1 MPSLEE
7 KGVTEQKSLLTVRD
21 LSKSYRL
28 GGGFFASGNGVVRAV
43 DRVSFSVE
51 RGRTFGLVGESGSG
65 KTTIGRMIV
74 RVVEPDQGAILFADP
89 ASETIDLAALSP
101 KQMRPLRSKIQMIFQ
116 DPYSSLDPRMT
127 VARIIGEPLRA
138 APDTARSEMR
148 DRVAEVTELVG
159 LRREHLDRYPH
170 AFSGGQRQRI
180 GIARALVTRPELVVA
195 DEAVSALDV
204 SVQAQ
209 ILNLMRDLQQKLGV
223 TYLFIAHD
231 LGVVRY
237 LCDTVA
243 VIYGGRI
250 AEIAMKSDIY
260 RTPRHP
266 YTESLIAAAPRPEP
280 GGDATPQP
288 HQRPA
293 QDHARVQEG
302 TAAGCP
308 YRARCPYRQE
318 ICAREEPPLRATA
331 PGHTVACHFDLQLQG
346 A

>member
-1 MPSLEE
+1 MTDQ
-7 KGVTEQKSLLTVRD
+7 GSLLTVRD

-28 GGGFFASGNGVVRAV
+28 DSRFFASSQGTVRAV
-43 DRVSFSVE
+43 DRVSFCIDRS
-51 RGRTFGLVGESGSG
+51 GSFGLVGESGSG

-74 RVVEPDQGAILFADP
+74 RILEPDQGAILFTD
-89 ASETIDLAALSP
+89 SGSKTVDLAALKP
-101 KQMRPLRSKIQMIFQ
+101 NQMRPLRRKIQMIFQ

-127 VARIIGEPLRA
+127 VGRIIGEPLRA
-138 APDTARSEMR
+138 VPGIARNEIR
-148 DRVAEVTELVG
+148 ERVAEVIELVG

-180 GIARALVTRPELVVA
+180 GIARALVTHPELVIA

-209 ILNLMRDLQQKLGV
+209 ILNLMRDLQQKLGI

-231 LGVVRY
+231 LGVMRY

-243 VIYGGRI
+243 VLYRGRI
-250 AEIAMKSDIY
+250 AEIGGKNDIY
-260 RTPRHP
+260 RTPHHP
-266 YTESLIAAAPRPEP
+266 YTGSLIAAAPPPEP
-280 GGDATPQP
+280 GVDVAPRSHQYSVREHVNDQEATT
-288 HQRPA
+288 
-293 QDHARVQEG
+293 V
-302 TAAGCP
+302 GCP
-308 YRARCPYRQE
+308 YHSRCPFRQE
-318 ICAREEPPLRATA
+318 ICSQQEPALRVVA

>member
-1 MPSLEE
+1 M
-7 KGVTEQKSLLTVRD
+7 TEQRNLLVVRD

-28 GGGFFASGNGVVRAV
+28 GGGFFASGSGTVRAV
-43 DRVSFSVE
+43 DRVTFSID

-65 KTTIGRMIV
+65 KTTIGRMIL
-74 RVVEPDQGAILFADP
+74 RVVEPDHGAILFAD
-89 ASETIDLAALSP
+89 AGSEMIDLGALKP
-101 KQMRPLRSKIQMIFQ
+101 KQMRPLRRKIQMIFQ

-127 VARIIGEPLRA
+127 VARIIAEPLRA
-138 APDTARSEMR
+138 VHGIARSEID

-159 LRREHLDRYPH
+159 LRREYLGRYPH

-209 ILNLMRDLQQKLGV
+209 ILNLMLDLQQKLGI

-237 LCDTVA
+237 LCDSVA
-243 VIYGGRI
+243 VLYRGRI
-250 AEIAMKSDIY
+250 AEIGGKYDIY

-266 YTESLIAAAPRPEP
+266 YTESLLAAAPPPQP
-280 GGDATPQP
+280 GVDAAP
-288 HQRPA
+288 HQREHVA
-293 QDHARVQEG
+293 QDHAPDPET

-308 YRARCPYRQE
+308 YHSRCLYRQE
-318 ICAREEPPLRATA
+318 ICAYQEPALRTIA
-331 PGHTVACHFDLQLQG
+331 PGRLVACHFDLQLHG